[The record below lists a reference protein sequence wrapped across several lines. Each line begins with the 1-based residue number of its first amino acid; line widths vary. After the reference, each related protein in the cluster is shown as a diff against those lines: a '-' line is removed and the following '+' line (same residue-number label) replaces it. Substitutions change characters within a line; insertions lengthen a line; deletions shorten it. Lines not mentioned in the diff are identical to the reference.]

1 MTLSYVYVILS
12 SLFTEASLI
21 TSTACSN
28 VTATISNPS
37 MDVSSLHVEKPSKEF
52 KYNKKK
58 RPAPPRPIPPKRD
71 IKKIPKKFVNQELKD
86 IERRQIELENHEHML
101 LGQIQDFIL
110 KSSIEA
116 LETKDDLDDID
127 SDIEDAIITRLD
139 LINDI
144 VRLKIDLFRLET
156 FLLHVRKD
164 QSLEEEHA
172 SLEHQIRESL
182 ALSDALKTTEDKQR
196 EDDLIRRLVSVVG
209 KRNEIIEYL
218 ESDRLRAI
226 EEDNSIELGL
236 QEFENKMKI
245 ENSDKTSF
253 KKKTRPKSIHD
264 VNKKFQ
270 EIFKQ
275 DDSVNRKTI

>member
-1 MTLSYVYVILS
+1 MILQYLYEHLF
-12 SLFTEASLI
+12 SLFSDDFTIKATSCLNI
-21 TSTACSN
+21 TGL
-28 VTATISNPS
+28 ISNPLS
-37 MDVSSLHVEKPSKEF
+37 DISSSHVEKPSTEF
-52 KYNKKK
+52 KCYKKK
-58 RPAPPRPIPPKRD
+58 GPAPPRPIPPKRD
-71 IKKIPKKFVNQELKD
+71 IKKIPRKLVIQELKD
-86 IERRQIELENHEHML
+86 IELRQIELENHEDML
-101 LGQIQDFIL
+101 QGQIRDLML
-110 KSSIEA
+110 KSGTEA
-116 LETKDDLDDID
+116 SEINDTLDEID
-127 SDIEDAIITRLD
+127 SDIEDAIIVRLD

-156 FLLHVRKD
+156 FLLYVQKD

>member
-1 MTLSYVYVILS
+1 MT
-12 SLFTEASLI
+12 
-21 TSTACSN
+21 N
-28 VTATISNPS
+28 
-37 MDVSSLHVEKPSKEF
+37 
-52 KYNKKK
+52 
-58 RPAPPRPIPPKRD
+58 
-71 IKKIPKKFVNQELKD
+71 
-86 IERRQIELENHEHML
+86 
-101 LGQIQDFIL
+101 
-110 KSSIEA
+110 
-116 LETKDDLDDID
+116 DDLDKID
-127 SDIEDAIITRLD
+127 SDIEDAIIIRLD

-182 ALSDALKTTEDKQR
+182 ALSDALKTTDDKQI

-218 ESDRLRAI
+218 ENDRLRAI
-226 EEDNSIELGL
+226 EEDKSIELGL
-236 QEFENKMKI
+236 EEFDNKMKI
-245 ENSDKTSF
+245 EHSDNASF
-253 KKKTRPKSIHD
+253 RKKTRPMSIHG

-275 DDSVNRKTI
+275 NDSINRKSI